1 MNEMQWSCNSC
12 VRVKHELGKVFTS
25 WLKVVKQLLTHN
37 GNSEK
42 ATFALNDPDTTAS
55 KPVLEIKPVLTVQPT
70 LNSALLTYGLSMLP
84 VTLNSSKDR
93 CGLCIE
99 AGCVPCCTQN
109 SCITAA
115 YNIYYRR
122 RRNSQMLLRMGLVP
136 VLYRKDARLLVVNF
150 ATTENRKF
158 AISKWIYTT

>member
-1 MNEMQWSCNSC
+1 MQLSPNSC
-12 VRVKHELGKVFTS
+12 VRVKHELLGKVFPS

-37 GNSEK
+37 DNSEK
-42 ATFALNDPDTTAS
+42 VTFALNDPNTTAT
-55 KPVLEIKPVLTVQPT
+55 KTVIEIKPVLTVQPA

-99 AGCVPCCTQN
+99 AGCLCVPCCTQN

-115 YNIYYRR
+115 YSI
-122 RRNSQMLLRMGLVP
+122 LLQEERKQPSAFDNETGSLSFTGRMP
-136 VLYRKDARLLVVNF
+136 LLVVNF

-158 AISKWIYTT
+158 AISK